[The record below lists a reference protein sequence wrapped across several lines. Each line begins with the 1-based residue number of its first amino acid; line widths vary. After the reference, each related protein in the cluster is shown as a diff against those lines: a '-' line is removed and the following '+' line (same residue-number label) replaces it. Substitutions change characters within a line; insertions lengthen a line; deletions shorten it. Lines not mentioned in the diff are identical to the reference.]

1 MERVDKHC
9 LGPWLHCPA
18 VTQSLTLRH
27 LTTKTDATL
36 KIVLLWSFLN
46 GCGDQSAPL
55 LVIFTFY
62 LKCFKLNG
70 GRRLAVK
77 CKNLAGHF
85 CILSLK
91 HLSLISKCLKDMD
104 LHYHH
109 ITFMT
114 SINKSISISIKSIM
128 LVSKFN
134 FNTSKSLNKISRN
147 LIWNSLFL
155 IFQFRG
161 RILWLMPTFIGS
173 KEKEKQD
180 LSKNER
186 IGFCFPFNSI

>member
-1 MERVDKHC
+1 MWLLLASQCVNVRQGNVRMERVDKHC

-114 SINKSISISIKSIM
+114 SINQYQS
-128 LVSKFN
+128 
-134 FNTSKSLNKISRN
+134 
-147 LIWNSLFL
+147 
-155 IFQFRG
+155 Q
-161 RILWLMPTFIGS
+161 
-173 KEKEKQD
+173 
-180 LSKNER
+180 
-186 IGFCFPFNSI
+186 